1 MTKLK
6 FAHLADLH
14 LGAYR
19 EKKLTNLNFETFQI
33 AIQKIIDNKCKFV
46 LFAGDIFNTPI
57 PSLDIVNS
65 FVKEIRKLKKNKI
78 KTYVIGGSHDYSNNQ
93 KSFIELLDSTQI
105 LKNVGKFQHIDKKK
119 FKLLFT
125 KDDELKI
132 CLSGIVGR
140 KNNIEKNIYKNLS
153 KFELN
158 NDYFNIFL
166 FHSTIDDLKPSNMN
180 FKSEINKSALPIG
193 FDYYAGGHIHNNVI
207 SNYNDKPISYS
218 GCLFP
223 NNFKELCDEVP
234 SFNLCEFDFKTKKT
248 HVEKIEI
255 NNYNK
260 QVIEIEINNKNPIE
274 AKNQILENINNYDLS
289 GKLILLKINGKI
301 DGKII
306 DIGINKIVQEMYDK
320 DAFIILKNTYN
331 LKSNLIEETHVE
343 TNKTSKELEEEI
355 INKNLNIDFEI
366 KLANK
371 IINTNFSKIDEEKN
385 QEYEKRIIEILEGQ
399 LK

>member
-19 EKKLTNLNFETFQI
+19 EKKLTNLNFKTFQA
-33 AIQKIIDNKCKFV
+33 AIEKIIENKCKFV

-65 FVKEIRKLKKNKI
+65 FVKEIRKLKKNNI
-78 KTYVIGGSHDYSNNQ
+78 KLYVIGGSHDYSNNQ
-93 KSFIELLDSTQI
+93 KSFIELLNSTQI
-105 LKNVGKFQHIDKKK
+105 LTNVGKFQQIDKQK

-125 KDDELKI
+125 KNNELKI

-140 KNNIEKNIYKNLS
+140 KNNIEKNIYKNLD

-158 NDYFNIFL
+158 KDYFNIFL
-166 FHSTIDDLKPSNMN
+166 FHSTIDDLKSSNMN
-180 FKSEINKSALPIG
+180 FKSEINKSLLPAG
-193 FDYYAGGHIHNNVI
+193 FDYYAGGHIHTNII
-207 SNYNDKPISYS
+207 SSHDTKPISYS

-223 NNFKELCDEVP
+223 NNFKELCEETP
-234 SFNLCEFDFKTKKT
+234 SFNLCEFDFEIRKTT
-248 HVEKIEI
+248 VEKIELSTYI
-255 NNYNK
+255 K
-260 QVIEIEINNKNPIE
+260 QVIEIDIVDKNPVESKNKIIE
-274 AKNQILENINNYDLS
+274 EINNYDLS
-289 GKLILLKINGKI
+289 EKLVLLKITGKV

-320 DAFIILKNTYN
+320 GAFIVLKNTYN
-331 LKSNLIEETHVE
+331 LKSNLIEQTQVE
-343 TNKTSKELEEEI
+343 TNKTSKELEAEI
-355 INKNLNIDFEI
+355 INENLDIDLERQ
-366 KLANK
+366 LANK
-371 IINTNFSKIDEEKN
+371 IINTNFSKIDDEKN
-385 QEYEKRIIEILEGQ
+385 QEYEKRVIEILEGQ